1 MVFALAG
8 SPRGRC
14 EESSWGQTVRSIRLQ
29 SDANLQLA
37 EFPGRVVQKVGD
49 PLDRTL
55 VAESLKN
62 LYATGRFTD
71 LRAEAQPADHGVSL
85 VFVGRAQYFV
95 GVVRVEGAP
104 GSVDARVLL
113 TASRLKLGQP
123 LSEKSLQSAHEQML
137 EVLHA
142 NGYYQARIE
151 HAVEREP
158 NTLEAN
164 LLFEVSP
171 GKPARLSAAEFQ
183 DHAMFPPAR
192 LSREAH
198 WRRGAHLTSTRLERG
213 LFRLQQ
219 FYVKQDRLQAIIS
232 VQDRLFDSKTNT
244 EKMIVQAEAGP
255 KIRVRVQGGKISRSK
270 LRLLLPVFK
279 DGVVD
284 DVALARSAE
293 ILQGYFQEQ
302 GYLAAT
308 VQVDKTVQ
316 PAAQSLDLLF
326 HVTQGRREEFD
337 GYAVKGNRQIDT
349 SELMAVVNP
358 PSQGFLS
365 SVPKF
370 SRELLDTKVN
380 ALSTLYQ
387 ARGFLNVHVTP
398 QINKEYEHQ
407 AGHWFVTFQINEG
420 PRTTVRNLTMKGVS
434 PAEEKAMWPG
444 LVTKPSQ
451 PYSPERALTDRNYI
465 ADNLADR
472 GYAQASV
479 TPRATPVPSRPQV
492 DLLYDI
498 VTGTQ
503 EQIQRVFILGNQ
515 HTRTGVIR
523 RELTIRDGQPLSQS
537 KMLES
542 QRGLYDLGIFNQVQ
556 IATQD
561 VPISAPQKTVLVG
574 VEEARRWTLGY
585 GGGIDVQRLGG
596 NQPQGTFQASPRL
609 SLEVSR
615 LDVGGRA
622 QTLSLGGKLSNL
634 ESGGSLGYLIPRLF
648 NRRDLSLHINGLVDR
663 SRDVLTFT
671 ADRRQA
677 SVDLEKRFS
686 PTAIFVFRY
695 SFRRVQALDIN
706 ASRISVQQIPLFSLP
721 ARVGGLSTSYINDRR
736 DDPADATRGSYTLA
750 DTGVMWDK
758 FGSEANFLRFSGQNA
773 TYHRISPH
781 LIFARD
787 TRFGVE
793 SPFGGLRREVVGQP
807 PQVVFTHDIPLP
819 ERFFMGGSEAH
830 RGFSINQA
838 GPRDPTTGFPIGG
851 NALFLNTLE
860 LRVPLAQRRFGL
872 AFFHDVG
879 NVFSSIRAMRLL
891 KFTQSSPTD
900 FDYDVNA
907 VGAGIR
913 YRTPVG
919 PLRLDFGYNL
929 NPPRYQVVNTLNG
942 VNTVEIQRLPH
953 FQFFLSVGQS
963 F

>member
-1 MVFALAG
+1 MLAG
-8 SPRGRC
+8 AHQGIS
-14 EESSWGQTVRSIRLQ
+14 EESWWGQPVKSIHLQ
-29 SDANLQLA
+29 CDANLQLTD
-37 EFPGRVVQKVGD
+37 FPGRVTQKVGE
-49 PLDRTL
+49 PLDSKL

-71 LRAEAQPADHGVSL
+71 LRAEAQPADRGVNL
-85 VFVGRAQYFV
+85 VLVAHAQYFV
-95 GVVRVEGAP
+95 GVVQVEGAP
-104 GSVDARVLL
+104 GSVEARVLL
-113 TASRLKLGQP
+113 TASRLRLGQP
-123 LSEKSLQSAHEQML
+123 LSKENLQSAHENMV

-142 NGYYQARIE
+142 NGFYQARIE
-151 HAVEREP
+151 HTVDHDP

-164 LLFEVSP
+164 LLFEVFP
-171 GKPARLSAAEFQ
+171 GKPARLSAVEFQ
-183 DHAMFPPAR
+183 DHSMFPPAR
-192 LSREAH
+192 LSKEAG
-198 WRRGAHLTSTRLERG
+198 WRRGAHLTSARLERG

-219 FYVKQDRLQAIIS
+219 FYVKQDRLQSIVS
-232 VQDRLFDSKTNT
+232 VQKREFDPKVNT
-244 EKMIVQAEAGP
+244 EKLIVQADAGP
-255 KIRVRVQGGKISRSK
+255 KIRVRVQGAKISRSK
-270 LRLLLPVFK
+270 LRSLLPVFR

-284 DVALARSAE
+284 DVALARSTE
-293 ILQGYFQEQ
+293 LLQGYYQEQ

-308 VQVDKTVQ
+308 VKPEKASQPGAQTIDLVFQVG
-316 PAAQSLDLLF
+316 L
-326 HVTQGRREEFD
+326 GRRAEFD
-337 GYAVKGNRQIDT
+337 GYGVKGNRQIAT
-349 SELMAVVNP
+349 AELMPVVNP
-358 PSQGFLS
+358 PAQGL
-365 SVPKF
+365 F
-370 SRELLDTKVN
+370 SN
-380 ALSTLYQ
+380 ALTSLYQ

-398 QINKEYEHQ
+398 QIDKEFEHQ

-420 PRTTVRNLTMKGVS
+420 PRTAVRNLTLKGVN
-434 PAEEKAMWPG
+434 PAEEKEIWRG

-465 ADNLADR
+465 ADYLADR

-479 TPRATPVPSRPQV
+479 ASHATPVASRPQV
-492 DLLYDI
+492 DLEYEI
-498 VTGTQ
+498 TTGTQ
-503 EQIQRVFILGNQ
+503 EQIQRIFVLGNH
-515 HTRTGVIR
+515 HTRPGVIR
-523 RELTIRDGQPLSQS
+523 RELTIRDGQPLSQN
-537 KMLES
+537 KLLES
-542 QRGLYDLGIFNQVQ
+542 QRGLYDLGVFNQVQ
-556 IATQD
+556 MATQD
-561 VPISAPQKTVLVG
+561 VPASEPQKTVLVG
-574 VEEARRWTLGY
+574 VEEARRWTVGY

-609 SLEVSR
+609 SLDVSR

-634 ESGGSLGYLIPRLF
+634 ESGGSIGYLIPRVF

-671 ADRRQA
+671 ADRREA
-677 SVDLEKRFS
+677 SINIEKRFS
-686 PTAIFVFRY
+686 PTTLFVFRY

-721 ARVGGLSTSYINDRR
+721 ARVGGLGASYINDHR

-750 DTGVMWDK
+750 DASAMWEK

-773 TYHRISPH
+773 TYYRLGSH

-838 GPRDPTTGFPIGG
+838 GPRDPTTGFPVGG

-860 LRVPLAQRRFGL
+860 LRVPLAQRRFGFT
-872 AFFHDVG
+872 FFHDVG
-879 NVFSSIRAMRLL
+879 NVFSSIRTMRLL

-907 VGAGIR
+907 VGMGIR
-913 YRTPVG
+913 YKTPVG

-929 NPPRYQVVNTLNG
+929 NPPRYQVITTTNG
-942 VNTVEIQRLPH
+942 ISTVGVQRLPN